1 MQTLSFSVQSITHLK
16 EECDS
21 LLIERASGCLIQIFS
36 SQSMEEVSTYHSF
49 LQCLF
54 PHAEIVGLSA
64 IHTSINSSVF
74 TQSTIVSIST
84 FDSSTVTSA
93 SIVHG
98 ENEPLVGHQLLR
110 KLSVNQTTKS
120 VIAFSCYG
128 SASNYK
134 LFEAFSEQAYI
145 VPVSG
150 CVATNTGE
158 GAWVLFNGE
167 FYQDQI
173 VAVALHGEK
182 LQAWYE
188 AFVEWNPIGKYFRV
202 TASEGRVVK
211 AIDHIPAYDFYCKY
225 LADNKPL
232 ALSQIQAFPLMLE
245 EETARIINTVESI
258 TKEGHLLFSA
268 EVPVGDEVRLSY
280 YHPSLTQEQVNQGAA
295 RLANRRPES
304 IFIYNCESRIE
315 NSPESTELQ
324 AFSDVGLCQGVYGM
338 GEFFRSHNQQILHH
352 SLTYLALSES
362 EDVASEYDT
371 FSRAP
376 RVHNLTPLFSLIKNS
391 IQDLDHMTSELEDK
405 IREQSLRLIQTYRT
419 DRRTGLLNRT
429 VLKERLSH
437 IALTDHLLS
446 FKLTNLS
453 QVNEKYGYHVGDK
466 LLQDI
471 SYYMKEHLGLAI
483 ESEIELYSI
492 GIAEWG
498 VIFNSDTAS
507 EVLRKQITGFIE
519 KLEHENFEPYGLDD
533 VDYLSVS
540 ISGGLISRRD
550 FPTIASEDLILK
562 TVEARRIA
570 MRRNR
575 HLCNA
580 RELMKEE
587 RSRQNQLDWLTC
599 VNRAISQKGVL
610 VYGQPIFK
618 AHTHELA
625 STECLMRIQEDDQIF
640 APGQFLPAVEGTHL
654 YTRLSRE
661 MISSIFDIMQSNDL
675 TFSINLSPQ
684 DLLSDRTLDLLE
696 SSMIRLDNPMRV
708 GFEVLETEQIQD
720 YGHIIEVCNHFRRLG
735 ARIIIDDFGSGYSN
749 IDAIMKLE
757 PQVIKLDG
765 SIIKNVHQDKRQRLI
780 SQQMVQ
786 LCHVLDAKAVA
797 EFVHNQE
804 VCSIVEDMG
813 VDYLQGYFLGEPKS
827 LHIKT

>member
-1 MQTLSFSVQSITHLK
+1 MQTLSFRIQSITQLQD
-16 EECDS
+16 ECA
-21 LLIERASGCLIQIFS
+21 LLPIHNASGCLIQLFS
-36 SQSMEEVSTYHSF
+36 SQPMEQVSAYYSV
-49 LQCLF
+49 LQHCF
-54 PHAEIVGLSA
+54 PLAEIIGLSA
-64 IHTSINSSVF
+64 IHTSINASISI
-74 TQSTIVSIST
+74 QSTVVSIT
-84 FDSSTVTSA
+84 LFESSHITSA
-93 SIVHG
+93 SVVYDD
-98 ENEPLVGHQLLR
+98 NESEVGHRLLQA
-110 KLSVNQTTKS
+110 LSITHLSKS

-128 SASNYK
+128 SASNQP
-134 LFEAFSEQAYI
+134 LFHAFSELQPV

-150 CVATNTGE
+150 CVAADVGE
-158 GAWVLFNGE
+158 KAWVFLNGH
-167 FYQDQI
+167 FYVNQM
-173 VAVALHGEK
+173 VAVALHGEA

-211 AIDHIPAYDFYCKY
+211 AIDHIPAYEFYCQY
-225 LADNKPL
+225 LADGKPL
-232 ALSQIQAFPLMLE
+232 GLSQIQTFPLMLGGGS
-245 EETARIINTVESI
+245 IINTVESI
-258 TKEGHLLFSA
+258 TDEGYLLFSA
-268 EVPVGDEVRLSY
+268 EISTGDEVRFSY
-280 YHPSLTQEQVNQGAA
+280 YHPSLTQEQVNQGVT
-295 RLANRRPES
+295 RLAYHQPES
-304 IFIYNCESRIE
+304 IFIYNCESRIDGDVE
-315 NSPESTELQ
+315 PIELQ
-324 AFSDVGLCQGVYGM
+324 AFSDIGPCQGVYGM
-338 GEFFRSHNQQILHH
+338 GEFFRSHQQNIIHH

-362 EDVASEYDT
+362 KNTSSMLNTVSPI
-371 FSRAP
+371 SRI
-376 RVHNLTPLFSLIKNS
+376 HNLTPLFSLIKNS
-391 IQDLDHMTSELEDK
+391 IQDVDKMTSELEDK
-405 IREQSLRLIQTYRT
+405 IREQSRRLIQTYRT
-419 DRRTGLLNRT
+419 DRRTGLLNRV

-437 IALTDHLLS
+437 IAETDHLLS

-471 SYYMKEHLGLAI
+471 SYYMKMHLGLAL
-483 ESEIELYSI
+483 ETGIELYSL

-498 VIFNSDTAS
+498 IIFTSHSTY
-507 EVLRKQITGFIE
+507 EVQRKQITGFIE
-519 KLEHENFEPYGLDD
+519 KLEHENFEPYGLSD

-540 ISGGLISRRD
+540 ISAGLISRRD
-550 FPTIASEDLILK
+550 FPMVASEELILK
-562 TVEARRIA
+562 TVEARRVA

-580 RELMKEE
+580 RELAKED
-587 RSRQNQLDWLTC
+587 RIRQSQLEWLTC

-610 VYGQPIFK
+610 VYGQPIFA
-618 AHTHELA
+618 AHTHEFA
-625 STECLMRIQEDDQIF
+625 SVECLMRIQEDDQVF
-640 APGQFLPAVEGTHL
+640 APGLFLSAVEGTHL

-661 MISSIFDIMQSNDL
+661 MIKGIFQCMQTREVN
-675 TFSINLSPQ
+675 FSINLSPQ

-696 SSMIRLDNPMRV
+696 SSIIRLDNPMRV
-708 GFEVLETEQIQD
+708 GFEILETEQIQD
-720 YGHIIEVCNHFRRLG
+720 YGQIIEVCDHFRRLG
-735 ARIIIDDFGSGYSN
+735 VRIIIDDFGSGYSN

-765 SIIKNVHQDKRQRLI
+765 SIIKNIHQDKRQRLI